1 MPVLDTHEGAPLL
14 EVRSIS
20 PISWYLLQSGQYQRW
35 SMFDERLVNIRRLRV
50 EYETEAGERE
60 GFDLRD
66 SVASY
71 GLLRRRNWRNV
82 ETALLNPA
90 RRAQWV
96 PRGTDRIL
104 DRFAPEGI
112 DAIVR
117 AEALKL
123 AYPVPLLEPDDTG
136 NPLFTSAAAW
146 RKVLDDPDSFVRLPM
161 IETEIP
167 APLGETEP

>member
-1 MPVLDTHEGAPLL
+1 
-14 EVRSIS
+14 
-20 PISWYLLQSGQYQRW
+20 
-35 SMFDERLVNIRRLRV
+35 MFDERLVNIRRLRV